1 MYLSITGVTADKKL
15 AKYQPFESEA
25 DANAHATKYGGF
37 AIKDIGGNQ
46 EFWIVDKEKKTI
58 TQDTATENS
67 VTAKRNAIAEIRKLE
82 SQETPRRLAEALPDD
97 AGGNADGRAW
107 LKANRDKIILERA
120 KL

>member
-1 MYLSITGVTADKKL
+1 MYLSITGVKDNKL
-15 AKYQPFESEA
+15 TKYQPFGSEA

-46 EFWIVDKEKKTI
+46 EFWIVDKDKKTI

-67 VTAKRNAIAEIRKLE
+67 ETAKRNAMAEIRKLE
-82 SQETPRRLAEALPDD
+82 SQGSPRRLSEALPDD
-97 AGGNADGRAW
+97 AGGSAEGRAW
-107 LKANRDKIILERA
+107 LKANRDKIIAERA